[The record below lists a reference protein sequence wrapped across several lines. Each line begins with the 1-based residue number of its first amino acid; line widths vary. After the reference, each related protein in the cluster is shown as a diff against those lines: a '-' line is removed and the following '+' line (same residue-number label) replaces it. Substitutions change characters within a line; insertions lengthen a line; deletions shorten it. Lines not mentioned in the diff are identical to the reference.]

1 MDRFHDKNVV
11 IIGHSMGGSV
21 ACRLTDI
28 LTNQEKDPRI
38 VGCVIIDVV
47 EGTAI

>member
-1 MDRFHDKNVV
+1 MEVLKKIMDLYNEKNVV

-28 LTNQEKDPRI
+28 LTNKQK
-38 VGCVIIDVV
+38 
-47 EGTAI
+47 

>member
-21 ACRLTDI
+21 ACRVVDA
-28 LTNQEKDPRI
+28 LTNK
-38 VGCVIIDVV
+38 
-47 EGTAI
+47 